1 MGEGMEEGDL
11 PMKKKLVI
19 FDLDGTLLD
28 TVMDLAAATN
38 HALESCGYATHSAE
52 AYYNFVGRGINNL
65 FRAALPEQER
75 TDENISR
82 MRTFFI
88 PYYNCHNT
96 DRSHPY
102 RGISELL
109 GTLAERGI
117 TLAVAS
123 NKYQQATEKLIRHF
137 FPTIPF
143 AIVLGQRDGFPLKP
157 DPAIV
162 GLICQQTGVQT
173 SEVLYV
179 GDSGIDMQTAANAGV
194 ESVGVTWGFRPISE
208 LTANGSNHLAD
219 IPNDIL
225 LYL

>member
-1 MGEGMEEGDL
+1 MGEGVEKRDL
-11 PMKKKLVI
+11 PMKKLVI

-38 HALESCGYATHSAE
+38 HALEKCGFATHPAE

-75 TDENISR
+75 TDENVSR
-82 MRTFFI
+82 MHTFFI
-88 PYYNCHNT
+88 PYYNNHNT

-102 RGISELL
+102 TGIHELL
-109 GTLAERGI
+109 STLTEKGI
-117 TLAVAS
+117 RLAVAS

-143 AIVLGQRDGFPLKP
+143 AVVLGQRDGFPLKP

-162 GLICQQTGVQT
+162 DLICKKTGVQT
-173 SEVLYV
+173 NEVLYV
-179 GDSGIDMQTAANAGV
+179 GDSGIDMQTAVNACV
-194 ESVGVTWGFRPISE
+194 ESVGVTWGFRPVSE
-208 LTANGSNHLAD
+208 LKASGANHLAEVPD
-219 IPNDIL
+219 DIL